1 MNPKMNKEGFEELE
15 IHIEE
20 LEAKIAP
27 DGGETVLPLP
37 TGHGKHH

>member
-1 MNPKMNKEGFEELE
+1 MEPIKKNEGFELE
-15 IHIEE
+15 ISIEE

-37 TGHGKHH
+37 GPKRPKR